1 MLVKRMQPT
10 PGLDKD
16 FFGCSR
22 GRGCEVFISP
32 YCVPSCEKSKPQGQA
47 FSLWEDNY
55 GCLEVCECV
64 CVCVHMDVCMCPCIH
79 VPMYTCAH
87 VCAFPCQDK
96 SEDKSG
102 TFKKMLILCPLTQPQ
117 T

>member
-55 GCLEVCECV
+55 GCLEVCVCV
-64 CVCVHMDVCMCPCIH
+64 CVCVCTWMCVCAHVYMCPCTR
-79 VPMYTCAH
+79 VPMCVHFLAKTNL
-87 VCAFPCQDK
+87 V
-96 SEDKSG
+96 
-102 TFKKMLILCPLTQPQ
+102 PLKRC
-117 T
+117 